1 MAKTL
6 REKYIDSIMRTKYD
20 DDVEN
25 RKKNRLFLQSLSMEE
40 LDDLLDEDIQEDKDD
55 DEDED
60 LYDINA
66 GDDIDDDLGV
76 GYGTDIFSF
85 SDEAYFDDDF

>member
-6 REKYIDSIMRTKYD
+6 REKYIDSIMRTKYN

-25 RKKNRLFLQSLSMEE
+25 RKKNRLFLQSLSMNE
-40 LDDLLDEDIQEDKDD
+40 LDELLDEDVQEDKDD

-66 GDDIDDDLGV
+66 GDDMDDDLGV
-76 GYGTDIFSF
+76 GYGTDIFGF
-85 SDEAYFDDDF
+85 ADEQYFDDDF